1 MLLEA
6 AATPAHRCRVEASVL
21 EGLGGRSNAK
31 APVTEKKQTEQIQQ
45 TDTASPRKRDGALVE
60 RLREGDQRAF
70 LELFRQWHPSMI
82 RVALNYVRGRSV
94 AEEVAQETWLHFMQQ
109 LGRFAGR
116 SSLKTWTFRI
126 LVNRAINRGKRE
138 HKAVSLV
145 RDALPS
151 SAPAGHQTQNRR
163 GGTGPLA
170 RSTWASGGKT
180 PRDPEQNL
188 LDAETRA
195 RLEEAIRGL
204 PEKQQLVLTLRDI
217 QGWRSSDVCELL
229 DISPENQRVILH
241 RARVQVRSELAGYL
255 KRG

>member
-1 MLLEA
+1 M
-6 AATPAHRCRVEASVL
+6 L
-21 EGLGGRSNAK
+21 EGQGGRSRAK
-31 APVTEKKQTEQIQQ
+31 APVTEEKQTKENPPI
-45 TDTASPRKRDGALVE
+45 DDASPRKRDGALVE

-109 LGRFAGR
+109 LGRFGGR

-138 HKAVSLV
+138 HKAQTLV
-145 RDALPS
+145 RDAKKSRAPQSQPS
-151 SAPAGHQTQNRR
+151 RVAVRGSGRLSRSA
-163 GGTGPLA
+163 
-170 RSTWASGGKT
+170 WASGGAL
-180 PRDPEQNL
+180 PRNPEQNL

-204 PEKQQLVLTLRDI
+204 PEKQRLVLALRDI
-217 QGWRSSDVCELL
+217 QGWCSADVCELL
-229 DISPENQRVILH
+229 EISPENQRVILH
-241 RARVQVRSELAGYL
+241 RARVQVRNELAGYL
-255 KRG
+255 RRE

>member
-1 MLLEA
+1 M
-6 AATPAHRCRVEASVL
+6 L
-21 EGLGGRSNAK
+21 EGFGDRSRAK
-31 APVTEKKQTEQIQQ
+31 APVTEEKQTEESRQ
-45 TDTASPRKRDGALVE
+45 TDEAPPRMRDGDLVE

-109 LGRFAGR
+109 LGRFGGR

-138 HKAVSLV
+138 HKALTLV
-145 RDALPS
+145 REAKSGKAPQDS
-151 SAPAGHQTQNRR
+151 SHPDPRIP
-163 GGTGPLA
+163 GGAGPLA
-170 RSTWASGGKT
+170 RSSWASGGKS

-204 PEKQQLVLTLRDI
+204 PEKQKLVLTLRDI
-217 QGWRSSDVCELL
+217 QGWRSTEVCELL
-229 DISPENQRVILH
+229 EISPENQRVILH
-241 RARVQVRSELAGYL
+241 RARVQVRNELAGYL
-255 KRG
+255 RRG

>member
-1 MLLEA
+1 M
-6 AATPAHRCRVEASVL
+6 L
-21 EGLGGRSNAK
+21 EGFRGGSRAK
-31 APVTEKKQTEQIQQ
+31 VPVTEKKQTEQ
-45 TDTASPRKRDGALVE
+45 TGSSDGAAPRNRDGLLVE

-70 LELFRQWHPSMI
+70 LELFRKWHPSMI

-109 LGRFAGR
+109 LGRFGGR

-145 RDALPS
+145 REALS
-151 SAPAGHQTQNRR
+151 SKAPAGHPASSPQS
-163 GGTGPLA
+163 GTGPLA
-170 RSTWASGGKT
+170 RSTWASGGRT
-180 PRDPEQNL
+180 PRNPEQNL

-204 PEKQQLVLTLRDI
+204 PEKQKLVLTLRDI
-217 QGWRSSDVCELL
+217 QGWRSADVCELL
-229 DISPENQRVILH
+229 EISPENQRVILH
-241 RARVQVRSELAGYL
+241 RARVQVRSELAEYL
-255 KRG
+255 ERC

>member
-1 MLLEA
+1 M
-6 AATPAHRCRVEASVL
+6 L
-21 EGLGGRSNAK
+21 EGLEGRSRAK
-31 APVTEKKQTEQIQQ
+31 APVTKETQTEQFAQ
-45 TDTASPRKRDGALVE
+45 TDAAPPRKRDGALVD

-109 LGRFAGR
+109 LGRFGGR

-145 RDALPS
+145 REALPS
-151 SAPAGHQTQNRR
+151 KMPSGRPGSQSGR
-163 GGTGPLA
+163 GGGPLA
-170 RSTWASGGKT
+170 GSPWASGGKV
-180 PRDPEQNL
+180 PRNPEQNL

-204 PEKQQLVLTLRDI
+204 PEKQKLVLTLRDI
-217 QGWRSSDVCELL
+217 QGWRSADVCELL
-229 DISPENQRVILH
+229 EISPENQRVILH
-241 RARVQVRSELAGYL
+241 RARVQVRNELAGYL
-255 KRG
+255 RRD